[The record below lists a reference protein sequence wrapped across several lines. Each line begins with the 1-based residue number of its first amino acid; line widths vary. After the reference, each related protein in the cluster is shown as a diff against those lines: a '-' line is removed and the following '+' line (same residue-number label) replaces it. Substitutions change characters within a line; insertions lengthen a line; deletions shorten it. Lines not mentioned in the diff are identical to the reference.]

1 MKTLKGNTKKK
12 SGNHSGLV
20 AVAVDKDK
28 GSQHALKWAADHL
41 VTKGQTIILL
51 HVLLRTSS
59 DSAEANAEKHKQA
72 KDLFVTFHCYCS
84 RKEIQCLDVTLEDDN
99 IVKSITEYV
108 TNGVIENLV
117 LGAPSRHG
125 FMRKFKMSDTPSHVA
140 KAAPDFC
147 TVYVIGKGKVSSVR
161 NASRAAP
168 YRSPLM
174 GQIENHSAISNYEKF
189 RNTMSFRDRGPGRTS
204 VSSSIEDY
212 GKSPLARTSNY
223 GNSFF
228 DLSDSEIDI
237 TIPCSGRPSTTSSG
251 RPSTTSSGRP
261 SRSSTTSSGRPGTT
275 RSGRPSTSTNGR
287 SDMSFVSSGRP
298 STSSTGSPKYIYES
312 PESGHTPRMS
322 TSSGQSV
329 GSMRLGIRFND
340 TNIQHEYSFT
350 SQDSGRSSCSCSPQ
364 NLEEVEAEMRKLKQE
379 LKHTMEMYGSACREA
394 LAAKQEAKELQRQ
407 KMEEEGSVHEGKL
420 LEKSTKSIVEKERA
434 NKAVMDASQTASK
447 LAELKTHK
455 KAIEVVASLSDSSL
469 RYRRYVIGEIEEAT
483 NSFDEANKIG
493 EGGYGPVYKGHL
505 DHTPVAIKV
514 LRPDAAQ
521 GRSQFQR
528 EVEVLS
534 CIRHPHMVLLIGAC
548 PEYGVL
554 VYEYMA
560 KGSLA
565 DRLYRHGSSPPL
577 SWELRFRISAEVAT
591 GLLFLHQTKPEP
603 IVHRDLKPGN
613 ILIDQNYVSKIE
625 DVGLARLVPEVA
637 ENVTQCHVTSTA
649 GTFCYIDPEY
659 QQTGMLGV
667 KSDVYSFGILLLEL
681 LTAKKP
687 TGLSYT
693 VEQAVEQGTFKEML
707 DPAVPNWPVEEAL
720 SLAKIALKCAQLRRK
735 DRPDLG
741 KEVLPELNRLRGLA
755 DANMEWIMFNFSRGP
770 SPVHSLAPLPTVDEM
785 SATSDSSN
793 THSSTLSETEKT
805 SDQKEED

>member
-1 MKTLKGNTKKK
+1 MKAQKGNNSKKK
-12 SGNHSGLV
+12 SSNSGLV
-20 AVAVDKDK
+20 AVAVDNNK

-41 VTKGQTIILL
+41 VSKGQTIILL
-51 HVLLRTSS
+51 HVILRSSSSS
-59 DSAEANAEKHKQA
+59 DSGEISAEKHKQA
-72 KDLFVTFHCYCS
+72 ESLFVTFHCYCS

-99 IVKSITEYV
+99 IVKSLTEYV
-108 TNGVIENLV
+108 SSGIIENLV

-125 FMRKFKMSDTPSHVA
+125 FMRKFKISDTPSNVA

-147 TVYVIGKGKVSSVR
+147 TVYVISKGKISSVR
-161 NASRAAP
+161 YASRDAP

-174 GQIENHSAISNYEKF
+174 GQIENHSEICNYEKF
-189 RNTMSFRDRGPGRTS
+189 RNTMSFRDRTPARSWTA
-204 VSSSIEDY
+204 SSIEDY
-212 GKSPLARTSNY
+212 GKSPMSRTSNY
-223 GNSFF
+223 ANAFY
-228 DLSDSEIDI
+228 DLSDSENDI
-237 TIPCSGRPSTTSSG
+237 SFVCSGRPSTASSGRRSTTSSG

-261 SRSSTTSSGRPGTT
+261 S
-275 RSGRPSTSTNGR
+275 TSTGR
-287 SDMSFVSSGRP
+287 SDISFVSSGRP
-298 STSSTGSPKYIYES
+298 SLSTTGSPSFIYDF
-312 PESGHTPRMS
+312 PDSGLTPRMS
-322 TSSGQSV
+322 TGSGH
-329 GSMRLGIRFND
+329 SMRLGIRFND
-340 TNIQHEYSFT
+340 TNIQHDFSFV

-364 NLEEVEAEMRKLKQE
+364 NLEEVEAEMRRLKQE
-379 LKHTMEMYGSACREA
+379 LKHTIDMYGSACREA

-407 KMEEEGSVHEGKL
+407 KLEDEGWVQEGQIS
-420 LEKSTKSIVEKERA
+420 EKSIKSIVEKERA
-434 NKAVMDASQTASK
+434 NKAAMDASETASK
-447 LAELKTHK
+447 IADLETQRR
-455 KAIEVVASLSDSSL
+455 AIEAAGSFSDSNL

-483 NSFDEANKIG
+483 NSFDKANKIG
-493 EGGYGPVYKGHL
+493 EGGYGPVYKGYL

-560 KGSLA
+560 KGSLS
-565 DRLYRHGSSPPL
+565 DRLYKYENTPPL
-577 SWELRFRISAEVAT
+577 SWELRFRIAAEVAT

-613 ILIDQNYVSKIE
+613 ILIDQNYVSKIG
-625 DVGLARLVPEVA
+625 DVGLAKLVPAVA

-681 LTAKKP
+681 LTAKRP

-693 VEQAVEQGTFKEML
+693 VEQAMEQGTFTDML
-707 DPAVPNWPVEEAL
+707 DPVVPNWPVEEAT

-741 KEVLPELNRLRGLA
+741 KEVLPELNRLRARA
-755 DANMEWIMFNFSRGP
+755 DANMEWMMFNLSRGLTP
-770 SPVHSLAPLPTVDEM
+770 NHSQVSLPPVDEL
-785 SATSDSSN
+785 SVCSDSSN
-793 THSSTLSETEKT
+793 THSSTLSDTEKN
-805 SDQKEED
+805 SDQNEEG

>member
-1 MKTLKGNTKKK
+1 MKSQKGNVKKK
-12 SGNHSGLV
+12 KNQNSGLV
-20 AVAVDKDK
+20 AVAVENNK

-41 VTKGQTIILL
+41 VSKGETIILL
-51 HVLLRTSS
+51 HVLHKSSS
-59 DSAEANAEKHKQA
+59 DSAEVNAEKHKQA
-72 KDLFVTFHCYCS
+72 ENLFVTFHCYCS
-84 RKEIQCLDVTLEDDN
+84 RKEIQCLDVTLEDDS
-99 IVKSITEYV
+99 IVKSLAEYV
-108 TNGVIENLV
+108 SSGVIENLV

-125 FMRKFKMSDTPSHVA
+125 FMRRKFKISDTPSNVA

-147 TVYVIGKGKVSSVR
+147 TVYIISKGKISSVR
-161 NASRAAP
+161 HAQRAAP
-168 YRSPLM
+168 YQSPLIA
-174 GQIENHSAISNYEKF
+174 QIENHSAVTNYEKF
-189 RNTMSFRDRGPGRTS
+189 RNTMSFRDRTPARSS

-223 GNSFF
+223 ANSFY
-228 DLSDSEIDI
+228 DLSDSDNDI
-237 TIPCSGRPSTTSSG
+237 SFVSSG
-251 RPSTTSSGRP
+251 RPSITSSGR
-261 SRSSTTSSGRPGTT
+261 RSTAS
-275 RSGRPSTSTNGR
+275 SGRPSTSTNGR
-287 SDMSFVSSGRP
+287 SDISFVSSGRP
-298 STSSTGSPKYIYES
+298 STSTTGSPSFIYEFPDS
-312 PESGHTPRMS
+312 DSGLTPRMS
-322 TSSGQSV
+322 TGSGQSV
-329 GSMRLGIRFND
+329 GSMRLGI
-340 TNIQHEYSFT
+340 NIQHDFSFV
-350 SQDSGRSSCSCSPQ
+350 SQDSGRYSCSCSPQ
-364 NLEEVEAEMRKLKQE
+364 NLEDVEAEMRRLKLE
-379 LKHTMEMYGSACREA
+379 LKHTIDLYGSACREA

-407 KMEEEGSVHEGKL
+407 KMEEEGWGQEGQL
-420 LEKSTKSIVEKERA
+420 SEKSTKLIAEKERA
-434 NKAVMDASQTASK
+434 NKAAMDASEAASK
-447 LAELKTHK
+447 IAELETQRR
-455 KAIEVVASLSDSSL
+455 AIESGDAFSDSNL

-483 NSFDEANKIG
+483 NSFDKANKIG
-493 EGGYGPVYKGHL
+493 EGGYGPVFKGHL

-565 DRLYRHGSSPPL
+565 DRLYRNGNTPPL
-577 SWELRFRISAEVAT
+577 SWELRFRIAAEVAT

-613 ILIDQNYVSKIE
+613 ILIDQNYVSKIG
-625 DVGLARLVPEVA
+625 DVGLARLVPAVA

-687 TGLSYT
+687 TGLSYN
-693 VEQAVEQGTFKEML
+693 VAQAIEKGTFKDML
-707 DPAVPNWPVEEAL
+707 DPAVHNWPVEEAL
-720 SLAKIALKCAQLRRK
+720 SLAKVALKCAQLRRK

-741 KEVLPELNRLRGLA
+741 KEVLPELNRLRALA
-755 DANMEWIMFNFSRGP
+755 DANMEWIMFNYSRGP
-770 SPVHSLAPLPTVDEM
+770 SPKHSLISLPTVDEM
-785 SATSDSSN
+785 SVTSDGSN
-793 THSSTLSETEKT
+793 THSTTLSDMEKNLDETE
-805 SDQKEED
+805 ED

>member
-1 MKTLKGNTKKK
+1 MKSQKGNAKKK
-12 SGNHSGLV
+12 NGNSGLV

-41 VTKGQTIILL
+41 VSKGQSIILL
-51 HVLLRTSS
+51 HVILGSSS
-59 DSAEANAEKHKQA
+59 DSVEANAEKHKQA
-72 KDLFVTFHCYCS
+72 ESLFVTFHCYCS

-99 IVKSITEYV
+99 IVKSLSEYV
-108 TNGVIENLV
+108 SSGVIENLV

-125 FMRKFKMSDTPSHVA
+125 FMRKFKMSDTPSNVS
-140 KAAPDFC
+140 KAVPDFC
-147 TVYVIGKGKVSSVR
+147 TVYIISKGKVSSVR
-161 NASRAAP
+161 HATRSAP
-168 YRSPLM
+168 YRSPLI

-189 RNTMSFRDRGPGRTS
+189 RNTMSFRDRTPARPS
-204 VSSSIEDY
+204 LSSSIEDY
-212 GKSPLARTSNY
+212 AKSPMARASNY
-223 GNSFF
+223 ENSFYDLSNSVG
-228 DLSDSEIDI
+228 DLSDSENDI
-237 TIPCSGRPSTTSSG
+237 SFVCSGRPSTVSSG
-251 RPSTTSSGRP
+251 RRSTAS
-261 SRSSTTSSGRPGTT
+261 
-275 RSGRPSTSTNGR
+275 SGRPSTSTNGR
-287 SDMSFVSSGRP
+287 SEMSFMSSGRP
-298 STSSTGSPKYIYES
+298 STSTNGSPSFVYEF
-312 PESGHTPRMS
+312 PESGLTPRMS
-322 TSSGQSV
+322 TASGQSV

-340 TNIQHEYSFT
+340 TNIQHDFSFV

-379 LKHTMEMYGSACREA
+379 LKHTMDMYGSACREA

-407 KMEEEGSVHEGKL
+407 KIEEEGCVQEEKL
-420 LEKSTKSIVEKERA
+420 SENSTKSIVEKERA
-434 NKAVMDASQTASK
+434 NKAAMDASQTASK
-447 LAELKTHK
+447 IAELETQRR
-455 KAIEVVASLSDSSL
+455 AIEAGGSFSDSSL

-483 NSFDEANKIG
+483 NSFDKGNKIG
-493 EGGYGPVYKGHL
+493 EGGYGPVFKGQL
-505 DHTPVAIKV
+505 DHTPVAVKV

-565 DRLYRHGSSPPL
+565 DRLYRHGNSPPL
-577 SWELRFRISAEVAT
+577 SWELRFRIAAEVAT

-613 ILIDQNYVSKIE
+613 ILIDQNYVSKIG
-625 DVGLARLVPEVA
+625 DVGLARLVPAVA

-681 LTAKKP
+681 LTAKRP

-693 VEQAVEQGTFKEML
+693 VEQAMDQGTFKEML
-707 DPAVPNWPVEEAL
+707 DPAVTNWPVEEAL

-741 KEVLPELNRLRGLA
+741 KEVLPELNRLRALA
-755 DANMEWIMFNFSRGP
+755 DANMEWILFNHSRGP
-770 SPVHSLAPLPTVDEM
+770 SPNHSLVSLPPVDEM
-785 SATSDSSN
+785 SVTSDGSN
-793 THSSTLSETEKT
+793 THSSTSSDTDNN